1 MYKHWQHKAS
11 HKQITNAL
19 EMLRLMS
26 GIELQDQTRKESFI
40 MEENFDLSVPSTAK
54 DVDKAITGEQ
64 QVVVRNDDNDNLIVD
79 LTSRTVSYCSFVPT
93 TQKEKAQLYNAT
105 NNTSKRVKDLVNTE
119 INLRNVY
126 VEVVNCT
133 DSITGEVIKCPRI
146 VLIDDEN
153 TGYVCVSVGIFSAL
167 KKLFTI
173 FGEPST
179 WEEPV
184 RIRFRQVSTSNN
196 KSVLTFDT
204 VIE

>member
-1 MYKHWQHKAS
+1 
-11 HKQITNAL
+11 
-19 EMLRLMS
+19 MLRIMS
-26 GIELQDQTRKESFI
+26 NFELQDQTRKEFFK

-54 DVDKAITGEQ
+54 DVDKAIAEEQ
-64 QVVVRNDDNDNLIVD
+64 QIVVRNDDNDNLIVD

-105 NNTSKRVKDLVNTE
+105 NNTSKRVKDLINTE
-119 INLRNVY
+119 INLCNVY

-133 DSITGEVIKCPRI
+133 DNITGEVIKCPRI
-146 VLIDDEN
+146 VLIDDKNE
-153 TGYVCVSVGIFSAL
+153 GYVCVSVGIFSAL

-184 RIRFRQVSTSNN
+184 RIKFRQVSTSNN

-204 VIE
+204 VIYE

>member
-1 MYKHWQHKAS
+1 
-11 HKQITNAL
+11 
-19 EMLRLMS
+19 
-26 GIELQDQTRKESFI
+26 
-40 MEENFDLSVPSTAK
+40 MEENFDLSVPSTSK

-119 INLRNVY
+119 INLR
-126 VEVVNCT
+126 
-133 DSITGEVIKCPRI
+133 KCPRI

>member
-1 MYKHWQHKAS
+1 MYKHWQHKPS
-11 HKQITNAL
+11 RKQIKNAL

-26 GIELQDQTRKESFI
+26 GIELQDNKRKECFK
-40 MEENFDLSVPSTAK
+40 MEENFDLSIPSTEK
-54 DVDKAITGEQ
+54 DVDKAIAGEQ

-93 TQKEKAQLYNAT
+93 TQREKAQLYNAT
-105 NNTSKRVKDLVNTE
+105 NNTSNRIKDLVNTE

-133 DSITGEVIKCPRI
+133 DSLTGEIIKCPRI
-146 VLIDDEN
+146 VLIDDQN
-153 TGYVCVSVGIFSAL
+153 VGYVCVSVGIFSAL

-184 RIRFRQVSTSNN
+184 KIKFRQVSTSNN

-204 VIE
+204 VIS

>member
-11 HKQITNAL
+11 HKQITHAL

-40 MEENFDLSVPSTAK
+40 MEENFDLSVPST
-54 DVDKAITGEQ
+54 DVDKAITEEQ

-93 TQKEKAQLYNAT
+93 TQREKAQLYNAT

-119 INLRNVY
+119 IKLRNVY

-184 RIRFRQVSTSNN
+184 KIRFRQVSTSNN

>member
-1 MYKHWQHKAS
+1 
-11 HKQITNAL
+11 
-19 EMLRLMS
+19 
-26 GIELQDQTRKESFI
+26 
-40 MEENFDLSVPSTAK
+40 MEENFDLSVPST
-54 DVDKAITGEQ
+54 DVDKAITEEQ
-64 QVVVRNDDNDNLIVD
+64 QVVVRNDDNDNLIVA

-93 TQKEKAQLYNAT
+93 TQREKAQLYNAT

-184 RIRFRQVSTSNN
+184 KIRFRQVSTSNN